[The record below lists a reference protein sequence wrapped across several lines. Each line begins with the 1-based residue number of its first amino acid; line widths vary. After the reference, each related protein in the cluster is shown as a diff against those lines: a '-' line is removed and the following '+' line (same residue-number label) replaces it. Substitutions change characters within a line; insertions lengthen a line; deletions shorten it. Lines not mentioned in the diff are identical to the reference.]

1 MLGKLRRYKKVYLA
15 IALVVIFMMATAC
28 SCSSSNND
36 IRLGTGGEGGTYYEY
51 GRKISDIDPS
61 ITLKSTAG
69 SEANLRLLDKGF
81 VDAAIVQ
88 SDSVDITSMNCAAL
102 TGLYTEAVQ
111 LVVRNDMGI
120 NSINDLRGKRVSVGD
135 AESGVVRNA
144 QQLLLTAGMTFEDI
158 SVSNMSFS
166 AAATALKE
174 GEIDAFFCTA
184 GAPTEAVGEAIK
196 SQKANLIGFD
206 DDILSR
212 LTNLYPGYNLC
223 VIPAGTY
230 ESQTSDVHTV
240 GVRAIMVVD
249 PKMNDETATRLI
261 NEIFENSSMLNSNI
275 VTDDVIDAQHAVMSV
290 GIPFHP
296 AAANYLEQRGVKVA
310 KWAGEK
316 TKFVFGSQD

>member
-1 MLGKLRRYKKVYLA
+1 MLRKLRTYRKVYLA
-15 IALVVIFMMATAC
+15 ILLIGVLMMATSC
-28 SCSSSNND
+28 SCSSDSNS
-36 IRLGTGGEGGTYYEY
+36 IGLGTGDEGGTYYEY
-51 GRKISDIDPS
+51 GKKLSDIDPTIS
-61 ITLKSTAG
+61 LKSTAG

-111 LVVRNDMGI
+111 LVARNDVGI
-120 NSINDLRGKRVSVGD
+120 NSINDLRGKRVSVGES
-135 AESGVVRNA
+135 ESGVVRNS
-144 QQLLLTAGMTFEDI
+144 QQLLLTAGMTFDDI
-158 SVSNMSFS
+158 IVSNLPFS
-166 AAATALKE
+166 DAALALEK

-184 GAPTEAVGEAIK
+184 GAPTEAVGKAIK
-196 SQKANLIGFD
+196 SQKAQLIGFD
-206 DDILSR
+206 EDILSR

-230 ESQTSDVHTV
+230 EGQALDIHTV

-249 PKMNDETATRLI
+249 PKMNDEKATRLI
-261 NEIFENSSMLNSNI
+261 NEIFENSSALNSNI

-296 AAANYLEQRGVKVA
+296 AAANYLEQKGVKVA
-310 KWAGEK
+310 KWAGER
-316 TKFVFGSQD
+316 TKLVFGSQD